1 MTGQLGALAQG
12 KAAGAP
18 AGYTSKLL
26 KTGQTTQY
34 DSELDDGYYEVGVA
48 KSYTVNTSGAQSGT
62 TNVDLA
68 HYAGGAGAIAFNNST
83 KKITDSGNGL
93 AIFKTNDVILTSS
106 AANPGPFT
114 VTTGNV
120 AGEIVC
126 SGATFTDETPAGA
139 VTIYKREA
147 ISNNTVLDNNTG
159 LTWTRAV
166 STKFG
171 AASTG
176 SLEWTGTLNDIFA
189 YAAACNTASLGGHND
204 WRVPNILELTSL
216 VTDFETGSNFLD
228 ATAFNS
234 ASTNAPYHCWSST
247 TNKATTTQ
255 AYWAYLRGAQ
265 VFLGGSLAKNS
276 TRGCPLLVRGGLS

>member
-1 MTGQLGALAQG
+1 MTGQLSALAQG
-12 KAAGAP
+12 KASGTT
-18 AGYTSKLL
+18 GYTSKLL

-34 DSELDDGYYEVGVA
+34 DGELDDGYYEVGVA
-48 KSYTVNTSGAQSGT
+48 ESYTVNTSGAQSGT

-68 HYAGGAGAIAFNNST
+68 HYAGAAGAIAFNNTT

-139 VTIYKREA
+139 VTLSKREA

-159 LTWTRAV
+159 LIWLRYPSA
-166 STKFG
+166 KMG
-171 AASTG
+171 IASNG
-176 SLEWTGTLNDIFA
+176 KLYWTGYVHDIFA
-189 YAAACNTASLGGHND
+189 WCAACNSAIVGGYTD
-204 WRVPNILELTSL
+204 WRIPNRNELNSIAQE
-216 VTDFETGSNFLD
+216 ETGI
-228 ATAFNS
+228 NS
-234 ASTNAPYHCWSST
+234 TTFPTNCHMWSST
-247 TNKATTTQ
+247 TQKVVTSKA
-255 AYWAYLRGAQ
+255 YYYDY
-265 VFLGGSLAKNS
+265 S
-276 TRGCPLLVRGGLS
+276 TRVVSVYPKNAADLQVRLVRGGTA

>member
-1 MTGQLGALAQG
+1 MTGQLSALAQG
-12 KAAGAP
+12 KAAGTT
-18 AGYTSKLL
+18 GYTSKLL

-48 KSYTVNTSGAQSGT
+48 KSYTINTSGAQSGT

-68 HYAGGAGAIAFNNST
+68 HYAGGAGAISFNNTT
-83 KKITDSGNGL
+83 KKITDSGSGL
-93 AIFKTNDVILTSS
+93 AIFKTGDVILTSS

-159 LTWTRAV
+159 LTWMRYWSV
-166 STKFG
+166 KMG
-171 AASTG
+171 PASTG
-176 SLEWTGTLNDIFA
+176 TLA
-189 YAAACNTASLGGHND
+189 LKGQLYSVYKWCAACNAASVGGYND
-204 WRVPNILELTSL
+204 WRVPNAYELFNL
-216 VTDFETGSNFLD
+216 VDFEYGGQWIDS
-228 ATAFNS
+228 TAFPTQKADNWTS
-234 ASTNAPYHCWSST
+234 SVDPY
-247 TNKATTTQ
+247 N
-255 AYWAYLRGAQ
+255 G
-265 VFLGGSLAKNS
+265 S
-276 TRGCPLLVRGGLS
+276 TRGFYGNIQGATFANASNPTTTYKYVLLVRGGIA

>member
-1 MTGQLGALAQG
+1 MTGQLSALAQG
-12 KAAGAP
+12 KAAGT

-34 DSELDDGYYEVGVA
+34 NSELDDGYYEVGVA

-68 HYAGGAGAIAFNNST
+68 HYAGGAGAISFNNST
-83 KKITDSGNGL
+83 KKITDSGSGL
-93 AIFKTNDVILTSS
+93 AIFKTGDVILTSS

-139 VTIYKREA
+139 VTISKREA

-159 LTWTRAV
+159 LEWVRYFSV
-166 STKFG
+166 KMGS
-171 AASTG
+171 ASTG
-176 SLEWTGTLNDIFA
+176 TMPWTGQLYDIFA
-189 YAAACNTASLGGHND
+189 YCAACNAVSLGGYTD
-204 WRVPNILELTSL
+204 WRVPNAVELYSIM
-216 VTDFETGSNFLD
+216 DNEANRGFPDS
-228 ATAFNS
+228 TAFPGIQGNYNLW
-234 ASTNAPYHCWSST
+234 TSST
-247 TNKATTTQ
+247 RADNTTYAKFIEVWYPSLGAGINKTNSC
-255 AYWAYLRGAQ
+255 Y
-265 VFLGGSLAKNS
+265 VI
-276 TRGCPLLVRGGLS
+276 LVRGGLS

>member
-1 MTGQLGALAQG
+1 MTGQLSALAQG
-12 KAAGAP
+12 KAAGTT
-18 AGYTSKLL
+18 GYTSKLL

-48 KSYTVNTSGAQSGT
+48 KSYTVNTAGAQSGT

-68 HYAGGAGAIAFNNST
+68 HYAGGAGAIAFNNTT

-139 VTIYKREA
+139 VTLYKREA

-159 LTWTRAV
+159 LTWLRYPSA
-166 STKFG
+166 KMG
-171 AASTG
+171 ATSVG
-176 SLEWTGTLNDIFA
+176 SMPWTGQLYDIFA
-189 YAAACNTASLGGHND
+189 WCAACNAASVSGYND
-204 WRVPNILELTSL
+204 WRVPNMFEGFSL
-216 VTDFETGSNFLD
+216 CVHEVGGTRLD
-228 ATAFNS
+228 STAFPTRVHFWTSTIDSVNGPGRRMIINKDS
-234 ASTNAPYHCWSST
+234 GIPANQTLPASVFST
-247 TNKATTTQ
+247 
-255 AYWAYLRGAQ
+255 Y
-265 VFLGGSLAKNS
+265 
-276 TRGCPLLVRGGLS
+276 LVRGGLS

>member
-1 MTGQLGALAQG
+1 MTGQLSALAQG
-12 KAAGAP
+12 KAAGTT
-18 AGYTSKLL
+18 GYTSKLL

-34 DSELDDGYYEVGVA
+34 NSELDDGYYEVGVA

-68 HYAGGAGAIAFNNST
+68 HYAGGAGAISFNNST
-83 KKITDSGNGL
+83 KKITDSGSGL
-93 AIFKTNDVILTSS
+93 AIFKTNDVILTDS

-159 LTWTRAV
+159 LEWMRYYSAV
-166 STKFG
+166 LGSTSLGKLPYNGQLYSIQNFTSACN
-171 AASTG
+171 AAS
-176 SLEWTGTLNDIFA
+176 I
-189 YAAACNTASLGGHND
+189 CGHND
-204 WRVPNILELTSL
+204 WRVPNIFEFMSLLEYSYP
-216 VTDFETGSNFLD
+216 SAYPN
-228 ATAFNS
+228 ATAFPTFD
-234 ASTNAPYHCWSST
+234 STLHWTSTVDPFNGSS
-247 TNKATTTQ
+247 
-255 AYWAYLRGAQ
+255 RRMG
-265 VFLGGSLAKNS
+265 VDPCGGSANGQKPLS
-276 TRGCPLLVRGGLS
+276 TALLRVLLVRGGL

>member
-1 MTGQLGALAQG
+1 MTGQLSALAQG
-12 KAAGAP
+12 KAAGTT
-18 AGYTSKLL
+18 GYTSKLL

-48 KSYTVNTSGAQSGT
+48 KSYTINTTGAQSGT

-93 AIFKTNDVILTSS
+93 AIFKTNDVILTDS

-126 SGATFTDETPAGA
+126 TGATFTDETPAGA
-139 VTIYKREA
+139 VTISKREA

-159 LTWTRAV
+159 LTWMRYWSV
-166 STKFG
+166 KMG
-171 AASTG
+171 PASTG
-176 SLEWTGTLNDIFA
+176 TLAWSGQLYTIFTWC
-189 YAAACNTASLGGHND
+189 AACNAASVGGHTD
-204 WRVPNILELTSL
+204 WRVPNVLEIINL
-216 VTDFETGSNFLD
+216 VNYEYNVNANWID
-228 ATAFNS
+228 ATAFPTQKADNWT
-234 ASTNAPYHCWSST
+234 STGDRYNGSKRKMAINIQGGGVYNAQPL
-247 TNKATTTQ
+247 TTT
-255 AYWAYLRGAQ
+255 YKY
-265 VFLGGSLAKNS
+265 V
-276 TRGCPLLVRGGLS
+276 LLVRGGTA

>member
-1 MTGQLGALAQG
+1 MTGQLSPLAQG
-12 KAAGAP
+12 KAAGTT
-18 AGYTSKLL
+18 GYTTKLL

-34 DSELDDGYYEVGVA
+34 DSELDDGYYEIGVA

-68 HYAGGAGAIAFNNST
+68 HYAGSAGAIAFNNST

-126 SGATFTDETPAGA
+126 TGATFTDETPAGA

-166 STKFG
+166 ATKFG
-171 AASTG
+171 ALSTG
-176 SLEWTGTLNDIFA
+176 LLEWTGTLYDIFA
-189 YAAACNTASLGGHND
+189 YAAACNSVSLGGHND
-204 WRVPNILELTSL
+204 WRVPNITELMSL
-216 VTDFETGSNFLD
+216 VTNLEASQDCLD
-228 ATAFNS
+228 STAFNG
-234 ASTNAPYHCWSST
+234 AGTNAPYYCWSST
-247 TNKATTTQ
+247 SSGYLTTS
-255 AYWAYLRGAQ
+255 AYWAYLRGGAT
-265 VFLGGSLAKNS
+265 FLGNAINAKTG
-276 TRGCPLLVRGGLS
+276 TRKCPLLVRGGTA

>member
-1 MTGQLGALAQG
+1 MTGQLSPLAQG
-12 KAAGAP
+12 KAAGTT
-18 AGYTSKLL
+18 GYTSKLL

-68 HYAGGAGAIAFNNST
+68 HYAGAAGAIAFNNTT

-93 AIFKTNDVILTSS
+93 AIFKTNDVILTDS

-126 SGATFTDETPAGA
+126 TGATFTDETPAGA
-139 VTIYKREA
+139 VTISKREA

-159 LTWTRAV
+159 LTWLRYP
-166 STKFG
+166 STKMG
-171 AASTG
+171 AASNG
-176 SLEWTGTLNDIFA
+176 LMPWSGVLYDIFA
-189 YAAACNTASLGGHND
+189 WCAACNTASAGGYTD
-204 WRVPNILELTSL
+204 WRVPNVFEMFTIHSLEVGGGGRNS
-216 VTDFETGSNFLD
+216 
-228 ATAFNS
+228 TAFPTW
-234 ASTNAPYHCWSST
+234 ALHKWTSTIDYSNATRRVIFNNELSIP
-247 TNKATTTQ
+247 
-255 AYWAYLRGAQ
+255 GAQ
-265 VFLGGSLAKNS
+265 PTTSAFGVF
-276 TRGCPLLVRGGLS
+276 LVRGGLS

>member
-1 MTGQLGALAQG
+1 MTGQLSALAQG

-34 DSELDDGYYEVGVA
+34 DSELDDGYYQVGVA

-93 AIFKTNDVILTSS
+93 AIFKTNDVIMTSS

-139 VTIYKREA
+139 VTIYKRES

-159 LTWTRAV
+159 LTWLRYPN
-166 STKFG
+166 TKFG
-171 AASTG
+171 ATSNGAMIYREN
-176 SLEWTGTLNDIFA
+176 LYDIWA
-189 YAAACNTASLGGHND
+189 YLAAINAVSVGGYND
-204 WRVPNILELTSL
+204 WRIPNVLELISL
-216 VTDFETGSNFLD
+216 AEYEYPQAYPNS
-228 ATAFNS
+228 TAFPGIGAAIN
-234 ASTNAPYHCWSST
+234 NLWSST
-247 TNKATTTQ
+247 VDVYNGSGRHMCVNFYT
-255 AYWAYLRGAQ
+255 
-265 VFLGGSLAKNS
+265 GGIANS
-276 TRGCPLLVRGGLS
+276 VNTGTAFVLLVRGGTA